1 MYEPDSTR
9 GRKSEDLLGR
19 LVIKYVAGPKD
30 KPSWT
35 CISGCGY
42 ECQGYAGNDRVFKHV
57 TRCKT
62 LANINPDLYRE
73 ALQASGTG
81 SLGSRL
87 ELQGVV
93 SSMPSV
99 NPSLSTPATSSSA
112 ISVPSKTRGSGVVS
126 KKSKKSSTSQSNT
139 LNVSDFRNASIKA
152 KEEARDKLQDK
163 VDHCIMRL
171 ICTRG
176 LVPNV
181 LDSPEW
187 KELTE
192 LLNPQ
197 YRPTSATSFAD
208 KHIPREAVF
217 VREQQL
223 QYLRQESNLT
233 LTFDGTTIRK
243 PSSIYTVHA
252 TNSERR
258 TFFLDGHIGGDE
270 RQNAD
275 WIETRIATVRFVANS
290 LAHKSLM
297 YGLLLDT

>member
-19 LVIKYVAGPKD
+19 LVIKYVTGPKN
-30 KPSWT
+30 KPSWV

-42 ECQGYAGNDRVFKHV
+42 ESQGYAGNDRVLKHV
-57 TRCKT
+57 TQCMM
-62 LANINPDLYRE
+62 LANVNPDLYRE
-73 ALQASGTG
+73 ALQASGIG

-87 ELQGVV
+87 GLDGVV
-93 SSMPSV
+93 CSMPSA
-99 NPSLSTPATSSSA
+99 NSSLTTPATSSSVVPA
-112 ISVPSKTRGSGVVS
+112 VSVSSKTRGSGAMS
-126 KKSKKSSTSQSNT
+126 KKSKKSAASQSNT
-139 LNVSDFRNASIKA
+139 LNVGDLRNAGLKA
-152 KEEARDKLQDK
+152 KEEAREKFQDK

-181 LDSPEW
+181 IDSPEW
-187 KELTE
+187 NELMG

-197 YRPTSATSFAD
+197 YHPTSATSFAD

-252 TNSERR
+252 TDSERR
-258 TFFLDGHIGGDE
+258 TFFLDGHIGGDV

-275 WIETRIATVRFVANS
+275 WIETRISAVCFVANS
-290 LAHKSLM
+290 HTHKSLM
-297 YGLLLDT
+297 